1 MIDRAGVGFRLAE
14 LIPPKLMIAIRG
26 GLAINV
32 GLATNRCVVVSITEQ
47 TSENSDYSED
57 RSDGSSSSDEYTDDS
72 SDKSDSSGKS
82 DKSRLVT
89 VERDQTIVQ

>member
-1 MIDRAGVGFRLAE
+1 MIDRVGVGFRLAE
-14 LIPPKLMIAIRG
+14 LIRQLKIAIRG

-32 GLATNRCVVVSITEQ
+32 GLATNRCAVVSITEQ

-57 RSDGSSSSDEYTDDS
+57 KSDESSSREEYTNDS

-82 DKSRLVT
+82 SNSR
-89 VERDQTIVQ
+89 ERELRQ